1 MMNNTITTKAVK
13 DMNKEEFAAY
23 IQKVYEA
30 SKRDISTISDDD
42 LAYMYEY
49 LNKHRGWLFY
59 ISENDKQLAA
69 KIIDEMEVAFDKY
82 IPILEETGFEGY
94 VDEDMFKVLY
104 EVTSIMTKS
113 VEEYFTGKMSRDGVH
128 EYWNETYVKY
138 MIELTRRLK
147 KLGIKDE
154 LDDCRIERCAEL
166 RCILAYLERNKYS
179 KESCYKVA
187 EAYWKENFYDEEDSF
202 EEALEEFRDDI
213 ELAVMDFNTARKQMK
228 KQLKEMEKELT
239 KYIADHKKYKKN
251 RIRDYEIHKYG
262 VVFKTA

>member
-13 DMNKEEFAAY
+13 DMNREEFVAH
-23 IQKVYEA
+23 IQRVYEE
-30 SKRDISTISDDD
+30 SKRDISTISDKD

-49 LNKHRGWLFY
+49 LNKHRGWMFY

-69 KIIDEMEVAFDKY
+69 KIVDEMELEFDSY

-94 VDEDMFKVLY
+94 SDEDLFKVCY
-104 EVTSIMTKS
+104 EAVSIMTKS
-113 VEEYFTGKMSRDGVH
+113 VEEYFAGKMSRDGVC
-128 EYWNETYVKY
+128 EYWNGTYVKY
-138 MIELTRRLK
+138 MIELTRRMK

-154 LDDCRIERCAEL
+154 LDEYKIERCAEL

-179 KESCYKVA
+179 KESCYKVV
-187 EAYWKENFYDEEDSF
+187 EAYWEENFYNEEDSF
-202 EEALEEFRDDI
+202 DEALEEFKEDI

-228 KQLKEMEKELT
+228 KEIKEMEKELT
-239 KYIADHKKYKKN
+239 KYIANHKKCKKN
-251 RIRDYEIHKYG
+251 RIPNYEIHKYG